1 MMDQLIA
8 IKDKLLAFWNKYT
21 TKQKTIIICV
31 VLAVFFAIVILSYVL
46 TRPVYTH
53 LASFS
58 DASLAS
64 TLSDS
69 LDSEGITYKMETD
82 PSTGIT
88 SFDVEQSKYSDAVL
102 AMGANGIVD
111 KEMSWDDAL
120 KSDMTTS
127 SLEKQT
133 KITLAL
139 QSSIKENLLKFDG
152 VEDATVIINRQEDDK
167 KFISATKETAVS
179 VSLKLADGKE
189 LPTETATAMAYYLT
203 NAVGNTTT
211 DNIVIVDTKGNLL
224 YGAKTDNTL
233 GGTISGTEDYKAK
246 LQQTF
251 SERTEKMLLK
261 AGYDRCRLQQDKY

>member
-82 PSTGIT
+82 P
-88 SFDVEQSKYSDAVL
+88 
-102 AMGANGIVD
+102 
-111 KEMSWDDAL
+111 
-120 KSDMTTS
+120 
-127 SLEKQT
+127 
-133 KITLAL
+133 
-139 QSSIKENLLKFDG
+139 
-152 VEDATVIINRQEDDK
+152 RC
-167 KFISATKETAVS
+167 
-179 VSLKLADGKE
+179 
-189 LPTETATAMAYYLT
+189 
-203 NAVGNTTT
+203 
-211 DNIVIVDTKGNLL
+211 
-224 YGAKTDNTL
+224 
-233 GGTISGTEDYKAK
+233 
-246 LQQTF
+246 
-251 SERTEKMLLK
+251 RTEQIF
-261 AGYDRCRLQQDKY
+261 RCRTGDGSQWYRG

>member
-167 KFISATKETAVS
+167 KFISVVKDNTDDYAEEAICPIICEGDVIGGVILLNTADKEKMGEVE
-179 VSLKLADGKE
+179 LKLIQSAAGF
-189 LPTETATAMAYYLT
+189 
-203 NAVGNTTT
+203 
-211 DNIVIVDTKGNLL
+211 
-224 YGAKTDNTL
+224 L
-233 GGTISGTEDYKAK
+233 GRQME
-246 LQQTF
+246 Q
-251 SERTEKMLLK
+251 
-261 AGYDRCRLQQDKY
+261 

>member
-167 KFISATKETAVS
+167 KFISVVKDNNDDYAEEAICPIICEGDVIGGVILLNTADKEKMGEVE
-179 VSLKLADGKE
+179 LKLIQSAAGF
-189 LPTETATAMAYYLT
+189 
-203 NAVGNTTT
+203 
-211 DNIVIVDTKGNLL
+211 
-224 YGAKTDNTL
+224 L
-233 GGTISGTEDYKAK
+233 GRQME
-246 LQQTF
+246 Q
-251 SERTEKMLLK
+251 
-261 AGYDRCRLQQDKY
+261 